1 MSPTREERPIDML
14 AVAGVDADLVLKVD
28 YLPGD
33 DDKVMGSMVGWM
45 AGGPTANSACA
56 ASRLGLRVA
65 ALAMIGDDRTGRIIL
80 DSYAEFGVD
89 TALVELVPDLT
100 SPFTVILIPPN
111 GEKAIVVVPGSRP
124 VYRMDRVE
132 QALRQARVMYMLPG
146 ARAQFLEFARLAHT
160 CGAEV
165 MIDVESTSGIDPSS
179 LEEVLAPVDI
189 ASFNKDGFIAAT
201 GEQPAL
207 ESLRSLL
214 DFGPHT
220 IVVTLGAHGALAATA
235 GQFAQLPG
243 HRVAAVDTTGAGD
256 TFNAAFLCATLDGL
270 GLEERLRF
278 ANAAAALSVTGMGPR
293 GCLPARVEVEEFLK
307 TSIEE

>member
-1 MSPTREERPIDML
+1 MHDERSIDML

-28 YLPGD
+28 YLPTD

-56 ASRLGLRVA
+56 ASRLGLRVN
-65 ALAMIGDDRTGRIIL
+65 ALAVIGDDRTGKIIL

-89 TALVELVPDLT
+89 TALVELDPNVT

-124 VYRMDRVE
+124 VYDMERVE
-132 QALRQARVMYMLPG
+132 QALRQTRVMYMLPG
-146 ARAQFLEFARLAHT
+146 ARAQFLQFARLAHT

-165 MIDVESTSGIDPSS
+165 MIDVESTSGITPSS
-179 LEEVLAPVDI
+179 LGEVLATVDI
-189 ASFNKDGFIAAT
+189 ASFNKDGFVAAT
-201 GEQPAL
+201 GEQPTA

-214 DFGPHT
+214 GFGPHT
-220 IVVTLGAHGALAATA
+220 IVVTLGARGSLAATA
-235 GQFAQLPG
+235 EQFVQLPG
-243 HRVAAVDTTGAGD
+243 HRVEAVDTTGAGD
-256 TFNAAFLCATLDGL
+256 TFNAAFLYATLADL

-293 GCLPARVEVEEFLK
+293 GRLPTRAEVAEFLK